1 MKPAA
6 SVAWLLGVALLAVAT
21 ARVYAQGQETEA
33 ARAARAASDTVQ
45 QAQPAATSAAPAAAP
60 KDPPAKGKP
69 TQTGTATATGKQKAV
84 DRLELERT
92 QITGNRE
99 LPKVMVIV
107 PWKRSD
113 IGDLARR
120 PFSSLVDEALAPV
133 DRAAFRREVDYY
145 DTLAPERRDP
155 ATPVTGGAPNV
166 RPEK

>member
-1 MKPAA
+1 MRNRERCW
-6 SVAWLLGVALLAVAT
+6 WLAGTLLAAVAT
-21 ARVYAQGQETEA
+21 GGAGAADGGPDAEA
-33 ARAARAASDTVQ
+33 ARAARAASDAVQ
-45 QAQPAATSAAPAAAP
+45 QAEPNAVPATTPAAP
-60 KDPPAKGKP
+60 KKGKQP
-69 TQTGTATATGKQKAV
+69 SAGAAAGAGKQAKAL

-120 PFSSLVDEALAPV
+120 PFSSLVDEALQPV

-145 DTLAPERRDP
+145 DALVPDRPGSE
-155 ATPVTGGAPNV
+155 TPVTGGAPGAG
-166 RPEK
+166 PEK